1 MSRRVL
7 FTALILEAADRGRLS
22 LAPSGVDLDG
32 HLVDEQGGHE
42 VIELIDA
49 GYLTVEP
56 DGRIVPDPAADLTD
70 YSCERRE
77 VAR

>member
-1 MSRRVL
+1 MTRRVL

-32 HLVDEQGGHE
+32 RLVDEQGGHE
-42 VIELIDA
+42 VIELVDA
-49 GYLTVEP
+49 GYLTAEP
-56 DGRIVPDPAADLTD
+56 DGRIVPAANLTAD
-70 YSCERRE
+70 RRE